1 MPGDLPS
8 GNRCLTGTTAI
19 GISLVSFDLFT
30 IQSAAFELNAR
41 LAGARIERA
50 GFVQKQDG
58 PRTQGGQPALAIACR
73 RDFHLAF
80 ELGTRGIV
88 SLPNAPMPAVF
99 EMHGNGERYLQGAAV
114 DSVRADRRDRVLRIR
129 LTRQNRQGERTYG
142 QLLVELIPPRV
153 QAVLVAE
160 RSQSIKGIWPTP
172 CGSGH
177 GRRLREGGTYSPPGK
192 TRLLPGEDS
201 IDLFQVAL
209 AEELHRRRGNLP
221 LALQRTIAGAD
232 RGVAAEI
239 LFRAGLPLHGKEPGG
254 GLPALDDSLVRRLW
268 KVGAEMFS
276 ETVATGGHL
285 FTGEGRLMVSSMRP
299 RRPVEDLQRFDS
311 VLSAMAEWRSVR
323 LRTEAK
329 KAGFRLA
336 RQALARELRQAT
348 RSREAVERDLDE
360 TAEAPSLLQRGSL
373 LLAHLN
379 EVRPGTAH
387 LELPNSFPESEAGHL
402 AIELDLRFSP
412 AENAARFL
420 KRARKLEKRLQVLP
434 ERLRQVERLE
444 KGLRRMLAGL
454 ETDSD
459 ELPADVRKWMEK
471 RQSERVREKE
481 GSARAH
487 PRRYRTSGGWTVW
500 VGRNQ
505 RENDQLTHR
514 MASPEDLWF
523 HASGYPGSHVVLRR
537 EGRKEEPG
545 ARNIEEAAG
554 LAAYWSK
561 GRSAR
566 KVPVVYTR
574 VKHVSKP
581 RGGAPGLAVL
591 RREKTVM
598 VVPMLL
604 AIEDKEPK

>member
-1 MPGDLPS
+1 M
-8 GNRCLTGTTAI
+8 
-19 GISLVSFDLFT
+19 SFDLFT
-30 IQSAAFELNAR
+30 IHSVARELNEKF
-41 LAGARIERA
+41 AGGRIERA
-50 GFVQKQDG
+50 GFFPG
-58 PRTQGGQPALAIACR
+58 QGRDAGKLSERKPALALACG
-73 RDFHLAF
+73 RDFHLSF
-80 ELGTRGIV
+80 ELGARGFV
-88 SLPNAPMPAVF
+88 GLHRAGLSAVF
-99 EMHGNGERYLQGAAV
+99 AVHGTPERYLQGAAV
-114 DSVRADRRDRVLRIR
+114 DSVQADRRDRVLKIR
-129 LTRQNRQGERTYG
+129 LSRDNQRGEKTYG

-172 CGSGH
+172 EGTGH

-201 IDLFQVAL
+201 IELFQVAL
-209 AEELHRRRGNLP
+209 ADELHRRRGNLP

-239 LFRAGLPLHGKEPGG
+239 LFRAGLPLHGKEPGVG
-254 GLPALDDSLVRRLW
+254 HPALDDSLVRRLW
-268 KVGAEMFS
+268 KVGVEMFS
-276 ETVATGGHL
+276 ETVVTGGHL
-285 FTGEGRLMVSSMRP
+285 FTEEGRLIVSSMRP

-311 VLSAMAEWRSVR
+311 VLSAMAEWHSTR

-336 RQALARELRQAT
+336 RQALARELRQVE

-360 TAEAPSLLQRGSL
+360 AAEAPSLLQRGSL

-379 EVRPGTAH
+379 EVQPGTARV
-387 LELPNSFPESEAGHL
+387 ELPNSFAAAEAEHL

-434 ERLRQVERLE
+434 ERLRQAERLE
-444 KGLRRMLAGL
+444 KGLRRMLAAL

-459 ELPADVRKWMEK
+459 ELPADVRNWMEK
-471 RQSERVREKE
+471 RQSERMREKE
-481 GSARAH
+481 GPARAH

-514 MASPEDLWF
+514 MASQEDLWF

-545 ARNIEEAAG
+545 PRNIEEAAG

-591 RREKTVM
+591 RREKMVM
-598 VVPMLL
+598 VAPMLL
-604 AIEDKEPK
+604 ATEEKEPK

>member
-1 MPGDLPS
+1 M
-8 GNRCLTGTTAI
+8 
-19 GISLVSFDLFT
+19 SFDLFT
-30 IQSAAFELNAR
+30 IQSAALELNAR
-41 LAGARIERA
+41 LAGGRIERA
-50 GFVQKQDG
+50 GFAPKQDDAG
-58 PRTQGGQPALAIACR
+58 TKEGHPALAITCR
-73 RDFHLAF
+73 HDFHLSF
-80 ELGTRGIV
+80 ELGTRGFV
-88 SLPNAPMPAVF
+88 NLRNAPMPATF

-129 LTRQNRQGERTYG
+129 LARENRQGKRTYG

-160 RSQSIKGIWPTP
+160 RSQSIKGLWSAP
-172 CGSGH
+172 GRAGM
-177 GRRLREGGTYSPPGK
+177 GRRLQEGGTYSPPGK

-201 IDLFQVAL
+201 IDLFKVAL
-209 AEELHRRRGNLP
+209 AEELRKQEGNLP
-221 LALQRTIAGAD
+221 LALQRTIAGAN
-232 RGVAAEI
+232 RGTAAEL
-239 LFRAGLPLHGKEPGG
+239 LFRAGFAWAGMEAKG
-254 GLPALDDSLVRRLW
+254 ARTVLDDAISGRLW
-268 KVGAEMFS
+268 SLADEMFA
-276 ETVATGGHL
+276 ENAGTTGGFL
-285 FTGEGRLMVSSMRP
+285 FAEGERLMVSSLQP
-299 RRPVEDLQRFDS
+299 RRPVEDLRRFDS
-311 VLSAMAEWRSVR
+311 VLSAMAEWRSIQQ
-323 LRTEAK
+323 LTEAK
-329 KAGFRLA
+329 QVGFRLA

-379 EVRPGTAH
+379 EVKPGTAH
-387 LELPNSFPESEAGHL
+387 VELPNSFAGSEAGHL

-412 AENAARFL
+412 SENAARLL
-420 KRARKLEKRLQVLP
+420 KRARKLEKRRQVLP
-434 ERLRQVERLE
+434 VRLRKVERLV
-444 KGLRRMLAGL
+444 KGLRQMLAGL
-454 ETDSD
+454 ETDPD

-471 RQSERVREKE
+471 RQSERIRQKE
-481 GSARAH
+481 GPARAH

-514 MASPEDLWF
+514 MAAQEDLWF

-581 RGGAPGLAVL
+581 RGGAPGLAVF

-598 VVPMLL
+598 VAPMLL
-604 AIEDKEPK
+604 ATEDKEAK